1 MLKKE
6 DTTYIHK
13 NKGVC
18 SSAVTFEVEDNKL
31 KNVNFIGGCSGNT
44 AGIGRLVEGMDVA
57 DVMHR
62 LEGTKCGMRPT
73 SCPDQLAQ
81 ALKEYLEQAYP
92 EENLIRLFSESHT
105 GEMIEETPVWEFIF
119 FHIFT
124 L

>member
-6 DTTYIHK
+6 DNTYIHK

-18 SSAVTFEVEDNKL
+18 SYAVTFVLEDNKL
-31 KNVNFIGGCSGNT
+31 KNLNFIGGFRGNT

-62 LEGTKCGMRPT
+62 LEGTKCGIRPT

-81 ALKEYLEQAYP
+81 ALKEYLDEQA
-92 EENLIRLFSESHT
+92 
-105 GEMIEETPVWEFIF
+105 
-119 FHIFT
+119 
-124 L
+124 

>member
-6 DTTYIHK
+6 DTTYIHKTLIPTVPITDK

-81 ALKEYLEQAYP
+81 ALKEYLEQA
-92 EENLIRLFSESHT
+92 
-105 GEMIEETPVWEFIF
+105 
-119 FHIFT
+119 
-124 L
+124 

>member
-6 DTTYIHK
+6 NTTYIHK

-18 SSAVTFEVEDNKL
+18 SSAVTFEVEDHKL
-31 KNVNFIGGCSGNT
+31 KNVNFVGGCSGNT

-62 LEGTKCGMRPT
+62 LEGPNCGVRPT

-81 ALKEYLEQAYP
+81 ALKEYLDEQA
-92 EENLIRLFSESHT
+92 
-105 GEMIEETPVWEFIF
+105 
-119 FHIFT
+119 
-124 L
+124 

>member
-1 MLKKE
+1 MLRKE

-62 LEGTKCGMRPT
+62 LEGTKCGVRPT

-81 ALKEYLEQAYP
+81 ALKEYLDEQA
-92 EENLIRLFSESHT
+92 
-105 GEMIEETPVWEFIF
+105 
-119 FHIFT
+119 
-124 L
+124 

>member
-1 MLKKE
+1 MDRYLVNWSISVSKRTGKIQKSKAFFPE
-6 DTTYIHK
+6 

-62 LEGTKCGMRPT
+62 LEGTKCGVRPT

-81 ALKEYLEQAYP
+81 ALKEYLEQ
-92 EENLIRLFSESHT
+92 
-105 GEMIEETPVWEFIF
+105 V
-119 FHIFT
+119 
-124 L
+124 